1 MKFLLLILPLLLFS
15 KTINVVP
22 IATKS
27 INWKEQ
33 ITLANVKLI
42 QSNSKYKCKEYLDIK
57 RLKKNKYRAK
67 HYILKDF
74 VICADDVYVAVS
86 KKIKF
91 NFGFFEI
98 ERDGEIIKETDKYI
112 KIRNLD
118 GKIEKIYKDGR
129 GE

>member
-1 MKFLLLILPLLLFS
+1 VKLLLLILPILLFS
-15 KTINVVP
+15 KAIEVVP
-22 IATKS
+22 VATKS

-33 ITLANVKLI
+33 LSLSNVKLI
-42 QSNSKYKCKEYLDIK
+42 QSNDKHKCKEYLDINK
-57 RLKKNKYRAK
+57 LKKNKYRAK
-67 HYILKDF
+67 HYIIKDF
-74 VICADDVYVAVS
+74 TICADDVYIAVS

-98 ERDGEIIKETDKYI
+98 ERDGEIIKETDQYI

-129 GE
+129 

>member
-1 MKFLLLILPLLLFS
+1 MKLLLLILPILLFS
-15 KTINVVP
+15 KAIEVVP
-22 IATKS
+22 VATKS

-33 ITLANVKLI
+33 LSLSNVKLI
-42 QSNSKYKCKEYLDIK
+42 QSNDKHKCKEYLDINK
-57 RLKKNKYRAK
+57 LKKNKYRAK
-67 HYILKDF
+67 HYIIKDF
-74 VICADDVYVAVS
+74 TICADDVYIAVS

-98 ERDGEIIKETDKYI
+98 ERDGEIIKETDQYI

-129 GE
+129 